1 MDAGVEDYSLESAMC
16 KIAGTEFLW
25 YQANRALQLA
35 GGEGYMRTERYEK
48 ILRDIRIFPI
58 FEGANDVLRSYVA
71 LNGLKPVGEKLSGLG
86 NIGLGDPVGS
96 LGVLADYV
104 GARIRPDK
112 ITMASSELSR
122 NADAVTDQVKRLR
135 SISEKLLR
143 EHRGEIV
150 HKGLHH
156 RRLSD
161 ALADIFAQIAVL
173 SRVTALFDEQG
184 VETSGQE
191 RHIARSFLKRAERRV
206 NAHLDQIEH
215 NDDEHITA
223 IAKLA
228 YKRGSYGY
236 ALCD

>member
-1 MDAGVEDYSLESAMC
+1 
-16 KIAGTEFLW
+16 
-25 YQANRALQLA
+25 
-35 GGEGYMRTERYEK
+35 MRTERYEK
-48 ILRDIRIFPI
+48 IMRDIRIFPI

-71 LNGLKPVGEKLSGLG
+71 LNGLKPVGEKLKGLG

-104 GARIRPDK
+104 GTRFRPDRM
-112 ITMASSELSR
+112 TAAHSELQSL
-122 NADAVTDQVKRLR
+122 ADAVTDQVKRLR
-135 SISEKLLR
+135 GASERLLR

-150 HKGLHH
+150 HKGLQH

-161 ALADIFAQIAVL
+161 ALADIYAQIAVIA
-173 SRVTALFDEQG
+173 RVSALFEDQG
-184 VETSGQE
+184 VGTSGQE
-191 RHIARSFLKRAERRV
+191 RHIARSFCKRAERRV
-206 NAHLDQIEH
+206 DSHLDQIER

-228 YKRGSYGY
+228 YKRGAYGY